1 MNQMLVAIATLV
13 IFLPA
18 FSTQLQAHE
27 TPGSMRQMMHQ
38 DPEMN
43 KEMMENPQHTL
54 MMAYHSNMMTFRHQL
69 MKVARQGE
77 TVPREFA
84 RTAIA
89 EMRRSTE
96 EMERYRAE
104 AMRNVPANVREHG
117 DMQKMMD
124 QHLVDVKNHLREL
137 ENLARADRIASQDVL
152 KHLDAMIEGCE
163 GIGCGMMHGKGM
175 HGMQGMQGKGMHGM
189 HGKGAHHGCATCEG
203 CAGCAGCPCEGC
215 PKK

>member
-1 MNQMLVAIATLV
+1 MNRVLVAIAALV

-18 FSTQLQAHE
+18 FSTQLQAQE

-38 DPEMN
+38 HPEMK
-43 KEMMENPQHTL
+43 KEMMANPQHML
-54 MMAYHSNMMTFRHQL
+54 MMAYHSNMMTFSHKL

-104 AMRNVPANVREHG
+104 AMRNVPANVKEHG

-124 QHLVDVKNHLREL
+124 QHLVDVKTHLREL
-137 ENLARADRIASQDVL
+137 ENLARADRIPSQDVL

-163 GIGCGMMHGKGM
+163 GMECVMHGE
-175 HGMQGMQGKGMHGM
+175 GMQGMQGKGMHGM
-189 HGKGAHHGCATCEG
+189 QGKGMHHGCAACEA
-203 CAGCAGCPCEGC
+203 CAGCAGCPCAGC
-215 PKK
+215 PKN

>member
-1 MNQMLVAIATLV
+1 MNRMLVAIAALV

-27 TPGSMRQMMHQ
+27 TPGSMRQMMRQH
-38 DPEMN
+38 PEMK
-43 KEMMENPQHTL
+43 KEMMANPQHML
-54 MMAYHSNMMTFRHQL
+54 MMAYHSNMMTFSHKL

-104 AMRNVPANVREHG
+104 AMRNVPADVKEHG

-124 QHLVDVKNHLREL
+124 QHMVAVKTHLREL
-137 ENLARADRIASQDVL
+137 EDLARADRIPSQDVM
-152 KHLDAMIEGCE
+152 KHLDAMIEECDGMD
-163 GIGCGMMHGKGM
+163 CGMMPGKGGMHGKGM
-175 HGMQGMQGKGMHGM
+175 HGV
-189 HGKGAHHGCATCEG
+189 HGKGAHHGCVECES
-203 CAGCAGCPCEGC
+203 CAACEGCPCEGC
-215 PKK
+215 PKY

>member
-1 MNQMLVAIATLV
+1 MNRIIVAIAALV

-27 TPGSMRQMMHQ
+27 TPGSMRQMMQQH
-38 DPEMN
+38 PEMK
-43 KEMMENPQHTL
+43 KEMMANPQHML
-54 MMAYHSNMMTFRHQL
+54 MMAYHSNMMTFSHKL

-104 AMRNVPANVREHG
+104 AMRNVPADVKEHG

-124 QHLVDVKNHLREL
+124 QHLVDVKTHLREL
-137 ENLARADRIASQDVL
+137 ENLARADRIPSQDVL
-152 KHLDAMIEGCE
+152 KHLEAMIEGCE
-163 GIGCGMMHGKGM
+163 GMACGMMHGK
-175 HGMQGMQGKGMHGM
+175 GMQGMQGKGMHGM
-189 HGKGAHHGCATCEG
+189 HGKGMHHGCAACEG
-203 CAGCAGCPCEGC
+203 CAGCVGCLCEGC

>member
-1 MNQMLVAIATLV
+1 MNRMLVAIAALV

-18 FSTQLQAHE
+18 FSTQLQAQE
-27 TPGSMRQMMHQ
+27 TPESMKQMMQQH
-38 DPEMN
+38 PEMK
-43 KEMMENPQHTL
+43 KEMMSNPQHML
-54 MMAYHSNMMTFRHQL
+54 MMAYHSNMMTFSHQL
-69 MKVARQGE
+69 IKVARQGE

-104 AMRNVPANVREHG
+104 AMRNVPANVKEHG

-137 ENLARADRIASQDVL
+137 ENLARADRIPSQDVL

-163 GIGCGMMHGKGM
+163 GMGCGMMHGQGM
-175 HGMQGMQGKGMHGM
+175 HGMQGKGMHE
-189 HGKGAHHGCATCEG
+189 KGAHHGCAECEG
-203 CAGCAGCPCEGC
+203 CADCAGCPCEGC